1 MTASSA
7 PADQSLPSRAHQR
20 LIVAVLA
27 FAGASASFQ
36 QTILIPIQGA
46 LPELLDASPDD
57 TAWVIT
63 VTLLV
68 SAICTPIAGRLGD
81 MFGKRRIALVLLGLL
96 IAGSV
101 VAALSPTVLPLIIG
115 RALQGTGLGV
125 IPLGIAL
132 LRDSI
137 HPSRLGSSVALV
149 SATLGVGASLGLP
162 ISAFVAETADFR
174 VLFWAAAGT
183 GVITLV
189 LVFLIV
195 PEHGTPPGG
204 AIDAGGIAGLTIGL
218 TALLLAI
225 SRGNTWGWTSPVTL
239 ALLIGGVVVFS
250 VWGAY
255 ELRVPDPLVD
265 LRVNA
270 RPAVLLTNLASVA
283 MGFALFA
290 SSIAFPQLLE
300 LPAEAGGLGLP
311 LLTAGLALMPSGFA
325 MLAMSPVAGRL
336 ERRFGAKPSL
346 VAGSLI
352 IAGCYAAS
360 MSLDLQL
367 WHIVLINTFSGVGVG
382 LGYAA
387 MPTLIMQAVPRNE
400 TAAAN
405 GLNAL
410 MRGLGT
416 ATAAAA
422 IAAVLASSGISLD
435 KSPVS
440 LDERFDG
447 AFMLGLV
454 AALAAAAIA
463 AFIPRSMGPAGFAS
477 PEAPPH
483 VHLPTQHRQKANT
496 MAHSTNAPREILIA
510 LVNAVKGKE
519 AEFNEWYS
527 KTHIPEVVALPG
539 FVSAQRYEIA
549 GAAPTPYRY
558 ATVYEIEGSA
568 ADAQTLLFGAGLGGT
583 DTQDLPQMFFGAFA
597 PIGGPERNDAGPLD
611 A

>member
-1 MTASSA
+1 MIISD
-7 PADQSLPSRAHQR
+7 PHADLSFPSRARQR

-101 VAALSPTVLPLIIG
+101 VAALAPTVVPLIIG

-137 HPSRLGSSVALV
+137 SPPRLGSAIALV

-162 ISAFVAETADFR
+162 ISAFVAENADFHL
-174 VLFWAAAGT
+174 LFWVAAGT
-183 GVITLV
+183 GVITLM

-195 PEHGTPPGG
+195 PERGTPPGG
-204 AIDAGGIAGLTIGL
+204 AIDAGGVAGLTIGL
-218 TALLLAI
+218 IALLLGI

-239 ALLIGGVVVFS
+239 SLLIGGFVVFLA
-250 VWGAY
+250 WGAY
-255 ELRVPDPLVD
+255 ELRVRDPLVD

-300 LPAEAGGLGLP
+300 LPGEAGGLGLP
-311 LLTAGLALMPSGFA
+311 LLTAGLALMPSGLA
-325 MLAMSPVAGRL
+325 MLAMAPVAGHL

-360 MSLDLQL
+360 MALDLQL
-367 WHIVLINTFSGVGVG
+367 WHILVINAFTGVGVG

-422 IAAVLASSGISLD
+422 IAAVLTSSGISPD
-435 KSPVS
+435 ESPVS
-440 LDERFDG
+440 LSERFDG

-463 AFIPRSMGPAGFAS
+463 IFIPRRADSIRYPSADVHPHIHS
-477 PEAPPH
+477 P
-483 VHLPTQHRQKANT
+483 
-496 MAHSTNAPREILIA
+496 
-510 LVNAVKGKE
+510 
-519 AEFNEWYS
+519 
-527 KTHIPEVVALPG
+527 
-539 FVSAQRYEIA
+539 AQR
-549 GAAPTPYRY
+549 P
-558 ATVYEIEGSA
+558 
-568 ADAQTLLFGAGLGGT
+568 
-583 DTQDLPQMFFGAFA
+583 
-597 PIGGPERNDAGPLD
+597 
-611 A
+611 

>member
-1 MTASSA
+1 MRRRYCPSSSA
-7 PADQSLPSRAHQR
+7 
-20 LIVAVLA
+20 
-27 FAGASASFQ
+27 
-36 QTILIPIQGA
+36 
-46 LPELLDASPDD
+46 
-57 TAWVIT
+57 
-63 VTLLV
+63 
-68 SAICTPIAGRLGD
+68 
-81 MFGKRRIALVLLGLL
+81 
-96 IAGSV
+96 
-101 VAALSPTVLPLIIG
+101 

-132 LRDSI
+132 LGDSI
-137 HPSRLGSSVALV
+137 APARLGSSIALV

-162 ISAFVAETADFR
+162 ISAFVTEHADFR
-174 VLFWAAAGT
+174 VLFWVAAGI

-195 PEHGTPPGG
+195 PEHGKPPGG

-218 TALLLAI
+218 VALLLAV

-239 ALLIGGVVVFS
+239 TLLIGGVVVFLA
-250 VWGAY
+250 WGAY
-255 ELRVPDPLVD
+255 ELRLRDPLVD

-270 RPAVLLTNLASVA
+270 RPAVLLTNVASVA

-300 LPAEAGGLGLP
+300 FPAAAGGLGLP
-311 LLTAGLALMPSGFA
+311 LLTTGLALMPSGFA
-325 MLAMSPVAGRL
+325 MLAMSPIAGRL

-352 IAGCYAAS
+352 IAACYAAS
-360 MSLDLQL
+360 IILDLQL
-367 WHIVLINTFSGVGVG
+367 WHILLINAFTGVGVG

-422 IAAVLASSGISLD
+422 IAAVLTSPGISTD
-435 KSPVS
+435 GSPVS
-440 LDERFDG
+440 PGERFDG
-447 AFMLGLV
+447 AFTLGLV
-454 AALAAAAIA
+454 AALASAAIA
-463 AFIPRSMGPAGFAS
+463 AFIPRRGAPSGHVAPDVQPHVRSHAS
-477 PEAPPH
+477 P
-483 VHLPTQHRQKANT
+483 LQKAIIMTDSPNT
-496 MAHSTNAPREILIA
+496 PREILIA
-510 LVNAVKGKE
+510 LVNAVDGKD

-527 KTHIPEVVALPG
+527 DTHIPEVVALPG
-539 FVSAQRYEIA
+539 FVSAQRYEFA
-549 GAAPTPYRY
+549 SDAPTPYRY

-568 ADAQTLLFGAGLGGT
+568 ARAQTVLFGAGLGGT

-597 PIGGPERNDAGPLD
+597 PIGGPTSVDPRADG
-611 A
+611 

>member
-1 MTASSA
+1 MIVSD
-7 PADQSLPSRAHQR
+7 PHADLPLPSRARQR

-46 LPELLDASPDD
+46 LPELLNASPDD

-68 SAICTPIAGRLGD
+68 SAVCTPIAGRLGD
-81 MFGKRRIALVLLGLL
+81 MFGKRRIAIVLLGLL

-101 VAALSPTVLPLIIG
+101 VAALSPTVVPLIIG

-137 HPSRLGSSVALV
+137 DPSRLGSSIALV
-149 SATLGVGASLGLP
+149 SATLGVGGALGLP
-162 ISAFVAETADFR
+162 ISAFVSENADFR
-174 VLFWAAAGT
+174 LLFWAAAGT
-183 GVITLV
+183 GAITLV
-189 LVFLIV
+189 LVFLVV
-195 PEHGTPPGG
+195 PERGTPQGG
-204 AIDAGGIAGLTIGL
+204 AIDVGGVAGLTIGL
-218 TALLLAI
+218 VALLLGI
-225 SRGNTWGWTSPVTL
+225 SRGNTWGWTSAVTL
-239 ALLIGGVVVFS
+239 SLLIGGFVVFLA
-250 VWGAY
+250 WGAY
-255 ELRVPDPLVD
+255 ELRVRDPLVD

-290 SSIAFPQLLE
+290 STIAFPQLLE
-300 LPAEAGGLGLP
+300 LPADAGGLGLP

-325 MLAMSPVAGRL
+325 MLAMAPVAGHL

-346 VAGSLI
+346 VAGSSI

-360 MSLDLQL
+360 MALDLQL
-367 WHIVLINTFSGVGVG
+367 WHILLVNTLMGVGVG
-382 LGYAA
+382 LGYSA
-387 MPTLIMQAVPRNE
+387 MPTLIMQEVPRNE

-422 IAAVLASSGISLD
+422 IATVLTSSGISHD
-435 KSPVS
+435 ESAVS
-440 LDERFDG
+440 LSERFDG
-447 AFMLGLV
+447 AFALGLG

-463 AFIPRSMGPAGFAS
+463 AFIPRRRDPTRYSPPDAHPHIHSPAQ
-477 PEAPPH
+477 
-483 VHLPTQHRQKANT
+483 LQKA
-496 MAHSTNAPREILIA
+496 
-510 LVNAVKGKE
+510 
-519 AEFNEWYS
+519 
-527 KTHIPEVVALPG
+527 
-539 FVSAQRYEIA
+539 
-549 GAAPTPYRY
+549 
-558 ATVYEIEGSA
+558 
-568 ADAQTLLFGAGLGGT
+568 
-583 DTQDLPQMFFGAFA
+583 PQ
-597 PIGGPERNDAGPLD
+597 
-611 A
+611 

>member
-1 MTASSA
+1 MITSSP
-7 PADQSLPSRAHQR
+7 PADQPLPSRAHQR

-137 HPSRLGSSVALV
+137 DPHRLGASIALV

-162 ISAFVAETADFR
+162 ISAFVAENADFR

-183 GVITLV
+183 GVMTLV

-239 ALLIGGVVVFS
+239 SLLIGGFVVFLA
-250 VWGAY
+250 WGAY

-352 IAGCYAAS
+352 IAGCYGAS
-360 MSLDLQL
+360 MTLDLQL
-367 WHIVLINTFSGVGVG
+367 WHIVLINAFSGVGVG

-387 MPTLIMQAVPRNE
+387 MPTLIMAAVPRSE

-422 IAAVLASSGISLD
+422 IAAVLTSSGISPD
-435 KSPVS
+435 QSPVS

-454 AALAAAAIA
+454 AALAAAAIS
-463 AFIPRSMGPAGFAS
+463 AFIPGRPD
-477 PEAPPH
+477 
-483 VHLPTQHRQKANT
+483 PTQHQQKVTT
-496 MAHSTNAPREILIA
+496 MTKSTNAPREILIA

-527 KTHIPEVVALPG
+527 TIHIPEVVALPG

-597 PIGGPERNDAGPLD
+597 PIGGPERTDPRPADA
-611 A
+611 

>member
-1 MTASSA
+1 MIAGNP
-7 PADQSLPSRAHQR
+7 PADRSLPSRAHQR

-36 QTILIPIQGA
+36 QTILIPIQGE
-46 LPELLDASPDD
+46 LPELLKASPDD

-81 MFGKRRIALVLLGLL
+81 MFGKRRVALVLLGLL

-137 HPSRLGSSVALV
+137 DPGRMGSSIALV

-162 ISAFVAETADFR
+162 ISAFVAENADFR
-174 VLFWAAAGT
+174 VLFWVAAGT
-183 GVITLV
+183 GVMTLV

-195 PEHGTPPGG
+195 PERGTPPGG
-204 AIDAGGIAGLTIGL
+204 AIDLGGIAGLTVGL

-225 SRGNTWGWTSPVTL
+225 SRGNTWGWSSPVTL
-239 ALLIGGVVVFS
+239 GLLIGGFVVFLL
-250 VWGAY
+250 WGAY
-255 ELRVPDPLVD
+255 ELGVKDPLVD

-300 LPAEAGGLGLP
+300 LPVPVGGLGLP
-311 LLTAGLALMPSGFA
+311 LFTVGLALMPSGFA
-325 MLAMSPVAGRL
+325 MLAMSPIAGRL

-360 MSLDLQL
+360 LSLDLQL
-367 WHIVLINTFSGVGVG
+367 WHIVLINAFTGVGVG

-387 MPTLIMQAVPRNE
+387 MPTLIMGAVPRNE
-400 TAAAN
+400 TGAAN

-422 IAAVLASSGISLD
+422 IAAVLTSSGV
-435 KSPVS
+435 SPDGTPIS

-447 AFMLGLV
+447 AFILGLI

-463 AFIPRSMGPAGFAS
+463 TFIPR
-477 PEAPPH
+477 
-483 VHLPTQHRQKANT
+483 HLDPTQHKQKVTT
-496 MAHSTNAPREILIA
+496 MTKSPNAPREILIA
-510 LVNAVKGKE
+510 LVNAVKGKD

-527 KTHIPEVVALPG
+527 NTHIPEVVALPG
-539 FVSAQRYEIA
+539 FVSAQRYEVA
-549 GAAPTPYRY
+549 GEAPAPYRY

-597 PIGGPERNDAGPLD
+597 PIGGRESNDPRPLD